1 MDNDKTSVQGRAYDL
16 KNAEKFLLE
25 ILTKKICKNKAL
37 ELYNDLIKP
46 DIDALMKLT
55 SRGKDRRENILE
67 ILNKLE
73 STVFDGVYIHYDK
86 VSELETEE
94 SIAERNQLRRKKLN
108 EIAENEERIS
118 LKLIRIYF
126 GYYSQVICIRFWATQ
141 KIQKETKF
149 NYIWLKVTWI
159 I

>member
-16 KNAEKFLLE
+16 KNAEKFLLQ

-73 STVFDGVYIHYDK
+73 STVFDGVYIHHDK
-86 VSELETEE
+86 VPELETEE
-94 SIAERNQLRRKKLN
+94 SIAERNQLRRKRLN
-108 EIAENEERIS
+108 
-118 LKLIRIYF
+118 
-126 GYYSQVICIRFWATQ
+126 
-141 KIQKETKF
+141 
-149 NYIWLKVTWI
+149 
-159 I
+159 

>member
-55 SRGKDRRENILE
+55 SRGKDKRKIILE

-73 STVFDGVYIHYDK
+73 STVFDGVYIHHDK
-86 VSELETEE
+86 VPELETEK
-94 SIAERNQLRRKKLN
+94 SIAERNQLRRKRLN
-108 EIAENEERIS
+108 
-118 LKLIRIYF
+118 
-126 GYYSQVICIRFWATQ
+126 
-141 KIQKETKF
+141 
-149 NYIWLKVTWI
+149 
-159 I
+159 

>member
-1 MDNDKTSVQGRAYDL
+1 M
-16 KNAEKFLLE
+16 
-25 ILTKKICKNKAL
+25 
-37 ELYNDLIKP
+37 IKP

-118 LKLIRIYF
+118 LKLIRMYF

>member
-1 MDNDKTSVQGRAYDL
+1 MLLFKEVFDNLDNDKTSVEGRAYDL

-25 ILTKKICKNKAL
+25 ILTKTICKNKAL
-37 ELYNDLIKP
+37 ELYSDLIIP
-46 DIDALMKLT
+46 DIDALIKLT
-55 SRGKDRRENILE
+55 SRGKDRKENILE

-118 LKLIRIYF
+118 LKLIRMYF
-126 GYYSQVICIRFWATQ
+126 GYYSQVICIRF
-141 KIQKETKF
+141 
-149 NYIWLKVTWI
+149 
-159 I
+159 

>member
-1 MDNDKTSVQGRAYDL
+1 M
-16 KNAEKFLLE
+16 LE

-86 VSELETEE
+86 VSERETEE

-118 LKLIRIYF
+118 LKLIRMYF
-126 GYYSQVICIRFWATQ
+126 GYYSQVICIRF
-141 KIQKETKF
+141 
-149 NYIWLKVTWI
+149 
-159 I
+159 